1 MWGGFPGSMY
11 IWYMVST
18 CGFSV
23 ADEEHGRS
31 SSLAHPKTPEY
42 HLPWPSLQY
51 PNRLSSIVPIK
62 LNN

>member
-23 ADEEHGRS
+23 TDEGHGRS
-31 SSLAHPKTPEY
+31 SSLAHPKLLTTI
-42 HLPWPSLQY
+42 Y
-51 PNRLSSIVPIK
+51 PGLLSTTQK
-62 LNN
+62 ALLHFTD